1 MAWKKAIYASVVCV
15 LMILS
20 LTVVAIPLSPS
31 SEESGNLAERARRI
45 LWVTDSAKNATQ
57 RLIISVEGNETAT
70 ALIEEAGLMD
80 YFEGNVTRFEDGI
93 AILEDAH
100 GSLNKGNYEDA
111 ISKAMEALAIFREV
125 FRNINRILCSAKIKN
140 REIMDGRGLLIA
152 MNLALNRVE
161 RLEKLAEA
169 LNEKGVDVSDVM
181 GLLNQARGKLNIEEA
196 RKLLEQGDVLTV
208 ASNLAEANRLIAE
221 ASRMLNAKN
230 RRLIAERVKQYLE
243 RLRARVRERLR
254 EMNVTEEEFFRGW
267 KFNFD
272 EFWRM
277 QFEALERIRSRIE
290 ERRFNDILSD
300 LRELGRKINEFSHE
314 LEFRIQQRRGT
325 PGPKQGDKP

>member
-1 MAWKKAIYASVVCV
+1 MVWKKAIYVPVICV

-20 LTVVAIPLSPS
+20 LTAVAIPLSPN
-31 SEESGNLAERARRI
+31 SEESSNLAEKARRI
-45 LWVTDSAKNATQ
+45 LLVTDSAKNATQ
-57 RLIISVEGNETAT
+57 RLIISVKGNETAT

-80 YFEGNVTRFEDGI
+80 DFEGNVTRFRDGVS
-93 AILEDAH
+93 ILEDAH
-100 GSLNKGNYEDA
+100 GSFNKGNYEDA

-125 FRNINRILCSAKIKN
+125 FRNINRILCSAKIKSH
-140 REIMDGRGLLIA
+140 EIMDGRGLIIA
-152 MNLALNRVE
+152 MSLALNRVE

-169 LNEKGVDVSDVM
+169 LNEKGVDASDVM
-181 GLLNQARGKLNIEEA
+181 GLLNQARGKLNIDEA
-196 RKLLEQGDVLTV
+196 KRLLEQGDVSTV
-208 ASNLAEANRLIAE
+208 ARNLAEANRLIAE

-254 EMNVTEEEFFRGW
+254 EMDVTEEEFFRGW
-267 KFNFD
+267 NFNVD

-277 QFEALERIRSRIE
+277 QLEALERARSRIE

-300 LRELGRKINEFSHE
+300 LRELGRKINEFRHE
-314 LEFRIQQRRGT
+314 LEFRIQQRKGIPR
-325 PGPKQGDKP
+325 PKQGKP